1 MGQTFVYN
9 AGEPKIEKKHLEVTF
24 GVFIDGTLNSKANT
38 KLRYKVEGIADPL
51 LEKGEATTATAAEK
65 KIFEENTD
73 TKSWWRRLADI
84 GGYGDDTSYH
94 NDYTNVARKWFC
106 TQKAY
111 HIYVEGMGTE
121 DFKNDVSDGYAFG
134 SGLTGIRAKVRKGC
148 EDLAT
153 KIVNEIKD
161 KKNSKKILTQ
171 VTVDVFGFSRG
182 AAAARNMA
190 YEIRKKAYAP
200 KEGLIPDGYGP
211 IDSNSGTR
219 SPKFRQAQVDQDGL
233 EIDPSMLVDGKIPK
247 NGYLGYCLL
256 KKISAEEL
264 EQIAVRINFLGV
276 YDTVSSY
283 YEGGDS
289 LGTYNQEGEVVDEG
303 LAWKAAKKTVRG
315 MNPIGDSNPFSNN
328 EEELNLHDL
337 GTIQKAVHF
346 TAADEHRVNF
356 SLTRMK
362 IGIEKNFPGVHCDIG
377 GAYPTG
383 EENKLKIAEQSIV
396 GNVFSS
402 VVGTTKLEIMKGE
415 LIDEYWFNNNDK
427 DNKQIWTSS
436 TLTKITLASKRF
448 LKKEYSYIP
457 LQFMEE
463 YCRQTP
469 MDNYFIEES
478 KTKFS
483 IDDDTTLVDVKKH
496 LKPYVMNEGGTQWQ
510 FISDKE
516 LEEKKKKRE
525 EEAAAKLEK
534 EREQNKQEQMRREV
548 DEQIKNPKSMQPVYD
563 NLNPDYYRPNVVEIA
578 PKKELDPAK
587 EGDPNHP
594 ILLEE
599 VVVTARSP
607 QKLLRELRNKYLHWS
622 ADCKGIGLEG
632 REDRKREEFP
642 KA

>member
-9 AGEPKIEKKHLEVTF
+9 SGKAEVEKKHLEVTF

-38 KLRYKVEGIADPL
+38 KLRYKVEGKADPL
-51 LEKGEATTATAAEK
+51 LEKGESTTATAAEK
-65 KIFEENTD
+65 QIFEKNTD
-73 TKSWWRRLADI
+73 TKNWFLRQIDL

-106 TQKAY
+106 TQESYRA
-111 HIYVEGMGTE
+111 YVEGMGTE
-121 DFKNDVSDGYAFG
+121 DFKEDVSDGYAFG
-134 SGLTGIRAKVRKGC
+134 SGLTGIRGKVRKAC
-148 EDLAT
+148 EKLAEKIT
-153 KIVNEIKD
+153 KEIKKD
-161 KKNSKKILTQ
+161 NTKILTQ
-171 VTVDVFGFSRG
+171 ITVDIFGFSRG

-190 YEIRKKAYAP
+190 YEIRKSAYPP

-233 EIDPSMLVDGKIPK
+233 EIDEKMLVDGKIAK

-256 KKISAEEL
+256 KSREISPEKL
-264 EQIAVRINFLGV
+264 EQITVKINVLGV

-283 YEGGDS
+283 YEAGDS
-289 LGTYNQEGEVVDEG
+289 LGTYNQDGEVVDEG
-303 LAWKAAKKTVRG
+303 IVWKGLKKKLTT
-315 MNPIGDSNPFSNN
+315 NKSDPFSNN

-377 GAYPTG
+377 GAYETG
-383 EENKLKIAEQSIV
+383 EEKKLKIAEQSIV
-396 GNVFSS
+396 GNIFSS
-402 VVGTTKLEIMKGE
+402 VVGTTKLEIMKNE
-415 LIDEYWFNNNDK
+415 LIDEYWFNNND
-427 DNKQIWTSS
+427 DTNKQIWTSS

-457 LQFMEE
+457 LHFMEE

-469 MDNYFIEES
+469 MDNYFIENTN
-478 KTKFS
+478 TKFS
-483 IDDDTTLVDVKKH
+483 IDADDNLVAAKKH
-496 LKPYVMNEGGTQWQ
+496 LRPYVMNEGAPQWK
-510 FISDKE
+510 FISDEDLKE
-516 LEEKKKKRE
+516 RKKKRE

-534 EREQNKQEQMRREV
+534 EREQNKLEQMRREV
-548 DEQIKNPKSMQPVYD
+548 DEQIKNPKQMQPVYD
-563 NLNPDYYRPNVVEIA
+563 NLNPDYYRPKVVEIV
-578 PKKELDPAK
+578 PKKELDPTK
-587 EGDPNHP
+587 EGDPNNP

-599 VVVTARSP
+599 VVVTANSP
-607 QKLLRELRNKYLHWS
+607 QKILRILRNQYLHWS
-622 ADCKGIGLEG
+622 ADCKGLGLEG
-632 REDRKREEFP
+632 RSDRKREEFP